1 VYWFYGINK
10 EMLVLVREKF
20 LFIKD
25 LTIQSYIEISLL
37 NARNNAVILKLALIN
52 EFIVFD

>member
-1 VYWFYGINK
+1 
-10 EMLVLVREKF
+10 MLVLVREKF